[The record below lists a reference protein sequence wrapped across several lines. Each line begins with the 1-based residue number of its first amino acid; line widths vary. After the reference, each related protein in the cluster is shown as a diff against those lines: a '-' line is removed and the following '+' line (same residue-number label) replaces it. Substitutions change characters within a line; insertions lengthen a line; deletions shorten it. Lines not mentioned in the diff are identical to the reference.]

1 MSHEEKPATCDVC
14 GRESNEYDYAYT
26 PMQVFLGNDL
36 GWYSGD
42 DGEMCGECM
51 TKALRNQ

>member
-1 MSHEEKPATCDVC
+1 MSTETPTCCDC
-14 GRESNEYDYAYT
+14 GRERTASDQDYT
-26 PMQVFLGNDL
+26 PMQIFGVGPL

-51 TKALRNQ
+51 TKVIRGQS